1 MQNNPANYTDP
12 SGHIRSPHVMLD
24 DRFGGKVYDS
34 PRPLIN
40 PEDGTLYAPST
51 PEHKA
56 HQIRQQQT
64 GNYSYVYTPKVY
76 SNTPII
82 KPTSYAQAQAQRDRA
97 REKALAEQRRQQN
110 IRNEYSRA
118 TGSKGKAKTREAQ
131 NLFKNWGAALSSM
144 YTHVCKTAK
153 RWVDSG
159 VKFLKNVDWKK
170 VGVTVGAIGVGIAL
184 TVATGGLGA
193 PAAMALGGAATGAI
207 ISGYDGYTSGKR
219 GWELVGAIGQG
230 AGVGALTGFVGGHL
244 MGAGAGIATS
254 ATQNIRNQAVRH
266 VVKAGIEAGV
276 ETAVD
281 TGLDLATGNAVT
293 GQTVA
298 MNFGYNLISNGGGS
312 VSAKKGANS
321 DVDTNK
327 SSSNTDRYSI
337 PDKVVRS
344 DNDFYSQLNSK
355 GRAKS
360 HIDQSGA
367 LVPANQNG
375 IGSIVSHIRG
385 GNSKNSPYISTSDVR
400 LMDNAKNYGSNT
412 IEINTK
418 KLSQDISSGKIS
430 GVELIS
436 NGELIDNL
444 TEYQGKKIQNYHNN
458 RNLDNYNKVLRA
470 AQDISNVKRDG
481 EFLIKGVVP
490 SDYISY
496 IGGK

>member
-1 MQNNPANYTDP
+1 
-12 SGHIRSPHVMLD
+12 MLD
-24 DRFGGKVYDS
+24 DRFGGKVYNR

-40 PEDGTLYAPST
+40 PDDGTLYAPST

-97 REKALAEQRRQQN
+97 REQALAEQRRQQN

-281 TGLDLATGNAVT
+281 TGISVATGSPVT
-293 GQTVA
+293 LKNVVTDYGL
-298 MNFGYNLISNGGGS
+298 NLVTNGSGS
-312 VSAKKGANS
+312 VSNTSATKPIKVGGVEVYDANYKYTRPIKDVTPVNNQKLLTGPDPNALRLEAPQNVTAGTYRSMSKSLRGTDYQAHHVNQAAMMKKTVPNYSYSDGVTVPLVGNIRTDVGSPHYNAHATLEEFYDQYRRGGDKYRTYPTVGEYNDANASALRVAGLNDAQVNEIMSAAKSEQRYYGLN
-321 DVDTNK
+321 D
-327 SSSNTDRYSI
+327 SSYISI
-337 PDKVVRS
+337 PRRIYLPQK
-344 DNDFYSQLNSK
+344 
-355 GRAKS
+355 
-360 HIDQSGA
+360 
-367 LVPANQNG
+367 
-375 IGSIVSHIRG
+375 
-385 GNSKNSPYISTSDVR
+385 
-400 LMDNAKNYGSNT
+400 
-412 IEINTK
+412 
-418 KLSQDISSGKIS
+418 
-430 GVELIS
+430 
-436 NGELIDNL
+436 
-444 TEYQGKKIQNYHNN
+444 
-458 RNLDNYNKVLRA
+458 
-470 AQDISNVKRDG
+470 
-481 EFLIKGVVP
+481 
-490 SDYISY
+490 
-496 IGGK
+496 

>member
-12 SGHIRSPHVMLD
+12 SGHIRSPHLMLD
-24 DRFGGKVYDS
+24 DRFGGKVYNR
-34 PRPLIN
+34 PRPMIN
-40 PEDGTLYAPST
+40 PDDGTLYAPST

-97 REKALAEQRRQQN
+97 REQALAEQRRKQN

-193 PAAMALGGAATGAI
+193 PAAMAIGGAATGAI

-281 TGLDLATGNAVT
+281 TGISVATGSPVTLKNVVTDYGLNLVTNGSGSISKTSATKPIKVGGVEVYDANYKYTRPIKDVTPVNNQKLLTGPDPNALRLEAPKQKLALPMPNDIVT
-293 GQTVA
+293 IQVSKRKYPQSAQHIQDARASGQPSILT
-298 MNFGYNLISNGGGS
+298 IDRT
-312 VSAKKGANS
+312 SAKTNRSQSLKG
-321 DVDTNK
+321 
-327 SSSNTDRYSI
+327 I
-337 PDKVVRS
+337 DKVPGKDLDEYPPAMFSEGGAGASVRAIEQS
-344 DNDFYSQLNSK
+344 DNRGSGSSMGHQLRPFDNGTK
-355 GRAKS
+355 VY
-360 HIDQSGA
+360 ID
-367 LVPANQNG
+367 
-375 IGSIVSHIRG
+375 IV
-385 GNSKNSPYISTSDVR
+385 D
-400 LMDNAKNYGSNT
+400 
-412 IEINTK
+412 
-418 KLSQDISSGKIS
+418 
-430 GVELIS
+430 
-436 NGELIDNL
+436 
-444 TEYQGKKIQNYHNN
+444 
-458 RNLDNYNKVLRA
+458 
-470 AQDISNVKRDG
+470 
-481 EFLIKGVVP
+481 
-490 SDYISY
+490 
-496 IGGK
+496 

>member
-12 SGHIRSPHVMLD
+12 SGNIRSPHAMFD
-24 DRFGGKVYDS
+24 DRFGGKVYNR

-40 PEDGTLYAPST
+40 PDDGTLYAPST
-51 PEHKA
+51 PQHKA

-82 KPTSYAQAQAQRDRA
+82 KPTSYEQAQAQRDRA
-97 REKALAEQRRQQN
+97 REQALAEQRRQQN

-281 TGLDLATGNAVT
+281 TGISVATGSPVTLKNVVTDYGLNLVTNGSGSISTKKVSEASLPKIKPKAGDVKRTPEVEIQFSRNSKHDADEFSRQLKNQQDGMNKLTVKDYIDNRGDYLANGRSSNGNAAQKAAREAAQADKYNELRNSGLSHSEAKTQSEIWMKTQHALHDPDQIAGGFANKVT
-293 GQTVA
+293 GIGDAGV
-298 MNFGYNLISNGGGS
+298 
-312 VSAKKGANS
+312 NS
-321 DVDTNK
+321 
-327 SSSNTDRYSI
+327 S
-337 PDKVVRS
+337 
-344 DNDFYSQLNSK
+344 
-355 GRAKS
+355 
-360 HIDQSGA
+360 
-367 LVPANQNG
+367 
-375 IGSIVSHIRG
+375 IGSQWKSRIGAVDNIVDELVRTT
-385 GNSKNSPYISTSDVR
+385 PYED
-400 LMDNAKNYGSNT
+400 LD
-412 IEINTK
+412 
-418 KLSQDISSGKIS
+418 KIY
-430 GVELIS
+430 L
-436 NGELIDNL
+436 
-444 TEYQGKKIQNYHNN
+444 
-458 RNLDNYNKVLRA
+458 
-470 AQDISNVKRDG
+470 NVKLRN
-481 EFLIKGVVP
+481 
-490 SDYISY
+490 
-496 IGGK
+496 

>member
-1 MQNNPANYTDP
+1 
-12 SGHIRSPHVMLD
+12 SPHAMFD
-24 DRFGGKVYDS
+24 DRFGGKVYNR

-40 PEDGTLYAPST
+40 TDDGTLYAPST
-51 PEHKA
+51 PQHKA
-56 HQIRQQQT
+56 HQIRQKQT

-82 KPTSYAQAQAQRDRA
+82 KPTSYEQAQAQRDRA
-97 REKALAEQRRQQN
+97 REQVRVEQRRQQN

-118 TGSKGKAKTREAQ
+118 TGSKGMAKTREAQ

-193 PAAMALGGAATGAI
+193 PAAMAIGGAATGAI

-312 VSAKKGANS
+312 VSTKKTEVQSAP
-321 DVDTNK
+321 K
-327 SSSNTDRYSI
+327 
-337 PDKVVRS
+337 PD
-344 DNDFYSQLNSK
+344 YSQNRKYWKNDVVFEGNKVYQRDDLIDPNLTDGFGRTNVERMEK
-355 GRAKS
+355 GLAPIGPDGKS
-360 HIDQSGA
+360 IELHHMTQRQSGA
-367 LVPANQNG
+367 IAEVTKTFHSSN
-375 IGSIVSHIRG
+375 
-385 GNSKNSPYISTSDVR
+385 YST
-400 LMDNAKNYGSNT
+400 
-412 IEINTK
+412 IHINTGR
-418 KLSQDISSGKIS
+418 IPSGINRS
-430 GVELIS
+430 EF
-436 NGELIDNL
+436 
-444 TEYQGKKIQNYHNN
+444 GKWRGNYWKN
-458 RNLDNYNKVLRA
+458 RASD
-470 AQDISNVKRDG
+470 
-481 EFLIKGVVP
+481 FVP
-490 SDYISY
+490 
-496 IGGK
+496 

>member
-1 MQNNPANYTDP
+1 M
-12 SGHIRSPHVMLD
+12 
-24 DRFGGKVYDS
+24 
-34 PRPLIN
+34 
-40 PEDGTLYAPST
+40 
-51 PEHKA
+51 
-56 HQIRQQQT
+56 
-64 GNYSYVYTPKVY
+64 YSVYTPKVY

-82 KPTSYAQAQAQRDRA
+82 KPISYEQAQAQRDRA
-97 REKALAEQRRQQN
+97 REQVRVEQRRQQN

-193 PAAMALGGAATGAI
+193 PAAMAIGGAATGAI

-281 TGLDLATGNAVT
+281 TGLDLATGSPVT
-293 GQTVA
+293 LKNVVTDYGLNLVTNGSGSISNTSAAKPIKDVTPVNNQKLLTGPDPNTLRLEAPKQKLALPMPNDIVTIQVSKRKYPQSAQHIQDARASGQTSI
-298 MNFGYNLISNGGGS
+298 LTIDRT
-312 VSAKKGANS
+312 SAKTNRSQSLKG
-321 DVDTNK
+321 
-327 SSSNTDRYSI
+327 I
-337 PDKVVRS
+337 DKVPGKDLDEYPPAMFSEGGAGASVRAIEQS
-344 DNDFYSQLNSK
+344 DNRGSGSSMGHQLRPFDNGTK
-355 GRAKS
+355 VY
-360 HIDQSGA
+360 ID
-367 LVPANQNG
+367 
-375 IGSIVSHIRG
+375 IV
-385 GNSKNSPYISTSDVR
+385 D
-400 LMDNAKNYGSNT
+400 
-412 IEINTK
+412 
-418 KLSQDISSGKIS
+418 
-430 GVELIS
+430 
-436 NGELIDNL
+436 
-444 TEYQGKKIQNYHNN
+444 
-458 RNLDNYNKVLRA
+458 
-470 AQDISNVKRDG
+470 
-481 EFLIKGVVP
+481 
-490 SDYISY
+490 
-496 IGGK
+496 